1 MLAVVLCAAVA
12 AGCGGQHPQQGRAP
26 TTRRVPGPIISGG
39 RLVDIGGRRLYVRC
53 AGFGRPTVVLE
64 AGLGGSSDVWRD
76 VQPQLGRLTR
86 TCAYDRA
93 GLGNSVSMPGVHDAA
108 DELNDLQ
115 RLLAGARIAPP
126 YVLVGHSYGGLLV
139 RLFAHAHRDQTA
151 GVVIVDAMGRDQTRR
166 QLALWPRSEA
176 PARRRRWAQAVID
189 GLDLKSTEAQAR
201 RIRTLGPTPLVV
213 ITAGQPDAAWRN
225 LPPRLVR
232 AQERLRGRMQNELA
246 ALSPDHVHVVA
257 LRSGHF
263 VQRLDGQPDVVTRA
277 VRAVVQ
283 AARGHRGLPSCRR
296 VFRGSGVGCRS

>member
-1 MLAVVLCAAVA
+1 M
-12 AGCGGQHPQQGRAP
+12 
-26 TTRRVPGPIISGG
+26 
-39 RLVDIGGRRLYVRC
+39 
-53 AGFGRPTVVLE
+53 
-64 AGLGGSSDVWRD
+64 
-76 VQPQLGRLTR
+76 
-86 TCAYDRA
+86 
-93 GLGNSVSMPGVHDAA
+93 
-108 DELNDLQ
+108 
-115 RLLAGARIAPP
+115 
-126 YVLVGHSYGGLLV
+126 
-139 RLFAHAHRDQTA
+139 
-151 GVVIVDAMGRDQTRR
+151 
-166 QLALWPRSEA
+166 
-176 PARRRRWAQAVID
+176 ID